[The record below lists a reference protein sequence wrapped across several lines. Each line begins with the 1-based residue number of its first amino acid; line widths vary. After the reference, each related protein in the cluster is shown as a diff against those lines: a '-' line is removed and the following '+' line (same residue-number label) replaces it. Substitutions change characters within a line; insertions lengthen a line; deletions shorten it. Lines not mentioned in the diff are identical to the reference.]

1 MANNN
6 DSGDKT
12 EKATPKKLRDARKKG
27 DIPKSK
33 DLTGTIGLILSA
45 IVIWFAVAYTVPK
58 YADLMT
64 TALQASTDDFVST
77 AIQLGK
83 EALNLFVLSSLLI
96 LIPVAVLS
104 LFVEFLQVGPLLTFE
119 KLKPEMSKL
128 DPMSGL
134 KRMFSADNLFELLKS
149 IIKTSAILFLSLI
162 HI

>member
-64 TALQASTDDFVST
+64 TVLQASTDDFVST
-77 AIQLGK
+77 AC
-83 EALNLFVLSSLLI
+83 LLY
-96 LIPVAVLS
+96 
-104 LFVEFLQVGPLLTFE
+104 
-119 KLKPEMSKL
+119 
-128 DPMSGL
+128 
-134 KRMFSADNLFELLKS
+134 
-149 IIKTSAILFLSLI
+149 TSPSPRDRG
-162 HI
+162 